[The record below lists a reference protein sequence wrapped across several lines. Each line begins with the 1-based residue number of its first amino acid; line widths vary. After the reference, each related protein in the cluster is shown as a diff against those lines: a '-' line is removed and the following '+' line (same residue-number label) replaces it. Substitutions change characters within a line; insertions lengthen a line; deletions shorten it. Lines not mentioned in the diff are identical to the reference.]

1 MIRNFAKKS
10 PQLRISFRAFLALA
24 SALITLAA
32 VLLPSS
38 IVLAASTNASF
49 GGYSVYSNNS
59 QNEAVS
65 SLVANQRY
73 TVVCTIS
80 SNEGSSLTGEIVPNS
95 SFSGGSSASASGS
108 GGSYTFRFNNVLW
121 SGNNNTLQ
129 LRITASGKDPV
140 YLNQTISEGYV
151 DNSNIGNNDIT
162 PPNDDGSS
170 IDTPSIV
177 RGTPKFEMY
186 DERSYAV
193 SAGETTTL
201 KLRLI
206 NRGEDNAYSLKGKL
220 TDANKKIE
228 IITQNAGSIEEM
240 TVGNLFTMDYKISVP
255 ELMASG
261 DYTLTLS
268 LTMKDGNKKEITQ
281 ELEVPLKIASSL
293 QAKALDISDYSI
305 DRETVKAGDT
315 FQLTMTIHN
324 NTGIDLENAKVELTG
339 MDGVK
344 FGMNSGLT
352 SRQLNMKKDQS
363 ATVAFPLVGCD
374 GIASIRETITAK
386 ITYQLDLYS
395 ADSAQEIT
403 LGLSIPCTPKEK
415 EDENDKE
422 KVFAPNIII
431 DSYSYGEN
439 TYVTAGQTFPLNLVL
454 RNASAN
460 VSIQNLK
467 VTIQGAAG
475 SGENGVAYS
484 PANSSNNFFFESLA
498 AGGTTAI
505 SIDLLAKAAAIPD
518 SYPVN
523 VICEYEYTNGDV
535 KAKADPVTSTL
546 TIPLQQDDRFT
557 LNLPDTP
564 SECYLNQETGLSLT
578 MVNKG
583 KSSVYNVTV
592 EVESNQFNKVAS
604 YYIGNVDSGKEEY
617 YDTNLVPIEEGTLS
631 GIIRVTYED
640 ANNNPKEL
648 TREFTTTCMDMS
660 GGMSGDMMGG
670 GDMMVNGGDMIGG
683 EMTDPTA
690 GGVILG
696 MPKWLFITACS
707 AVGVLIVLIV
717 VLVIVK
723 KRKKKKALALALED
737 EGDDDETV

>member
-10 PQLRISFRAFLALA
+10 PQLRISFHAFLALA

-38 IVLAASTNASF
+38 MVLAASTNASF
-49 GGYSVYSNNS
+49 GSYSVYSNNS
-59 QNEAVS
+59 QNETVS

-80 SNEGSSLTGEIVPNS
+80 SSEGSSLTGEIVPNS

-162 PPNDDGSS
+162 PPNDDSSS

-220 TDANKKIE
+220 ADANKKIE

-315 FQLTMTIHN
+315 FQLTMTVHN

-592 EVESNQFNKVAS
+592 EVESDQFEKVAS

-617 YDTNLVPIEEGTLS
+617 YDTNLIPVEEGTLS

-660 GGMSGDMMGG
+660 GGMGGDMMGG

-683 EMTDPTA
+683 EMTDPAA

>member
-49 GGYSVYSNNS
+49 GSYSVYSNNS

-592 EVESNQFNKVAS
+592 EVESDQFNKVAS

-660 GGMSGDMMGG
+660 GGMGGDMMGG
-670 GDMMVNGGDMIGG
+670 GDMMVNGGDMTGG
-683 EMTDPTA
+683 EMSDPTA

-696 MPKWLFITACS
+696 MPKWLFITVCS
-707 AVGVLIVLIV
+707 AVGVIIVLVV

-723 KRKKKKALALALED
+723 KSKKKKALALALED